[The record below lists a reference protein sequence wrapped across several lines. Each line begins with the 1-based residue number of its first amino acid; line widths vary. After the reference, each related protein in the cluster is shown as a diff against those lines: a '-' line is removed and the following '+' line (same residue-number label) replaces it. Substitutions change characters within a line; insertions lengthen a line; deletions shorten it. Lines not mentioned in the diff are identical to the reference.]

1 MVTIKDKGSGLFA
14 ENTALCDGSTT
25 ESVANTYCF
34 IPIVSLRLGSSDY
47 DYELGDTPQFQ
58 IQAINERGY
67 SPSSDA
73 NTLGASIQTEPI
85 QMQSVLRNSA
95 TTENQIILDW
105 SELNSPDNGDS
116 EIIAYNLQW
125 YKASLLSWVDL
136 YGVLPS
142 QIDTQ
147 FVLTSEVVPGESYSF
162 KIRAANI
169 HGFGDFSSVVS
180 IKAAG
185 IPSKVETVVT
195 SIDPAT
201 GGVKIDWETPH
212 DGQQSITDYMITIAN
227 QSGSLMIEDWNN
239 CGGNDVSS
247 TYCIM
252 PMDTLTDDPYDLL
265 FGDTVIAQVTAYNL
279 YGPGPSSDLNTV
291 GAMVRRVP
299 DQMS

>member
-1 MVTIKDKGSGLFA
+1 M
-14 ENTALCDGSTT
+14 
-25 ESVANTYCF
+25 
-34 IPIVSLRLGSSDY
+34 
-47 DYELGDTPQFQ
+47 
-58 IQAINERGY
+58 
-67 SPSSDA
+67 
-73 NTLGASIQTEPI
+73 
-85 QMQSVLRNSA
+85 
-95 TTENQIILDW
+95 
-105 SELNSPDNGDS
+105 
-116 EIIAYNLQW
+116 
-125 YKASLLSWVDL
+125 
-136 YGVLPS
+136 
-142 QIDTQ
+142 
-147 FVLTSEVVPGESYSF
+147 LTSEVVPGESYSF